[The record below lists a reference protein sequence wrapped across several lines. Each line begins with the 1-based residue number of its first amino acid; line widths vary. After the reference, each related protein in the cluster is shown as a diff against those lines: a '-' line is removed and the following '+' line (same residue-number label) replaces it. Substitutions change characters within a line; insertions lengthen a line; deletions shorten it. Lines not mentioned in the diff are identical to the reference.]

1 MEMTGARILM
11 ECLKREG
18 VELLFGYPGGQA
30 IDLYHELTNHPELR
44 HILVRLAKHTIDELG
59 PFEEGV
65 QADPPVPS
73 GQI

>member
-44 HILVRLAKHTIDELG
+44 HILVRHEQVAAHA
-59 PFEEGV
+59 
-65 QADPPVPS
+65 AD
-73 GQI
+73 